1 VSQGGRGRDT
11 REKLLE
17 VAQKEFA
24 RYGYAGAHL
33 QSIAEQIGVQ
43 KTALYY
49 YFDGKSALYTAVL
62 QTMLE
67 DFGRMFEEAA
77 RPDGSYRERLT
88 AMVASFNDLMAERP
102 NYARILIRI
111 FIDPVGV
118 DYDTVAPVIQRV
130 IGDLLL
136 FHREGVKAGEFAPR
150 SARHFFQSFF
160 GMSLFH
166 YAAPEFSRAVL
177 GVDDVYSDSA
187 RTWRRDEVTSLL
199 FEGVLPRSED
209 SDPEAR

>member
-1 VSQGGRGRDT
+1 MTQASRGRDT
-11 REKLLE
+11 REKLLG
-17 VAQKEFA
+17 VAEQEFA

-62 QTMLE
+62 SGMLE
-67 DFGRMFEEAA
+67 DFGRMFDEAVC
-77 RPDGSYRERLT
+77 RDGSHRERLS
-88 AMVASFNDLMAERP
+88 AMVAAFNDLLAERP
-102 NYARILIRI
+102 NYARILIRL

-118 DYDTVAPVIQRV
+118 DYETVSPVIQRV
-130 IGDLLL
+130 IGDLLT
-136 FHREGVKAGEFAPR
+136 FHRDGVQAGAFAPR

-166 YAAPEFSRAVL
+166 YAAPEFSGAIL
-177 GVDDVYSDSA
+177 GVGDVYADDA
-187 RTWRRDEVTSLL
+187 RAWRRDEVTALL
-199 FEGVLPRSED
+199 LDGVLPRAD
-209 SDPEAR
+209 SSGPIGD